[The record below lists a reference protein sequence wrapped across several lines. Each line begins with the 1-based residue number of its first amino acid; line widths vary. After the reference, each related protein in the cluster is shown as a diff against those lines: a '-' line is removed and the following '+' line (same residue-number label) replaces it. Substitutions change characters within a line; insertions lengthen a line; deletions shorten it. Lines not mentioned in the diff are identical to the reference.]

1 MADLLAKNIIVISD
15 SKNAMRSPKRAM
27 VKATYENK
35 EHIDT
40 DGSCFSP
47 RSLFA
52 VPPDGNS
59 LMLETLHFVDESSD
73 QDLLLDVPSNG
84 SFAQA
89 ELLHPNICFGQQASN
104 SCSSVYP
111 SLVRP

>member
-1 MADLLAKNIIVISD
+1 MMK
-15 SKNAMRSPKRAM
+15 SPKR
-27 VKATYENK
+27 VITKNSCDNK
-35 EHIDT
+35 ELIEN

-52 VPPDGNS
+52 LPPDGSSFLLDSINYV
-59 LMLETLHFVDESSD
+59 EESSD

-89 ELLHPNICFGQQASN
+89 ELLHPALSFGSQQAST
-104 SCSSVYP
+104 SSSSIYP
-111 SLVRP
+111 HFVHP